1 MSHNSTVTEQLL
13 CAGLQLED
21 VLDYL
26 DDLHTA
32 ISEGTS
38 QQMTGIDEAETM
50 SVLRDIVYTA
60 TEAIREIEAN
70 QARKRNKKRRQP
82 ILRIVEKIDKAG

>member
-1 MSHNSTVTEQLL
+1 MSHNSTVTQQLL
-13 CAGLQLED
+13 HAGLQLED

-26 DDLHTA
+26 DELHTA
-32 ISEGTS
+32 ASEGNFDS
-38 QQMTGIDEAETM
+38 VDEQETL

-60 TEAIREIEAN
+60 TEAMREIEAKRV
-70 QARKRNKKRRQP
+70 QKSRKTKIRQP

>member
-13 CAGLQLED
+13 RAGLQLED

-26 DDLHTA
+26 DELHTA
-32 ISEGTS
+32 ASEGNFDS
-38 QQMTGIDEAETM
+38 VDEHETL

-60 TEAIREIEAN
+60 TEAMREIEAKKA
-70 QARKRNKKRRQP
+70 QKRRKNKVRQP